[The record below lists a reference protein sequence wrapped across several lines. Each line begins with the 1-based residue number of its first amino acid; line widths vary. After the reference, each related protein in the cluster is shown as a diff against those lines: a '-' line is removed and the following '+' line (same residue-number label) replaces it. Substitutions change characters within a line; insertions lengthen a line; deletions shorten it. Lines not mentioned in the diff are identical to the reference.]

1 MTKWSAER
9 RPGLMAV
16 TLAASL
22 LFHVILFFIPIPQP
36 EPREQDQLDD
46 AYLSTIRLMYQQES
60 EGTAEEGPLSTE
72 AEGEIPLDSA
82 PADGSAADSAA
93 PVFGEGEAET
103 AEFPEIP
110 VPREFSEPPRE
121 AFKPG
126 KTGEVGDSDDIADS
140 AEAERADTAGDSAL
154 GEGEEP
160 AGAAEAAVSAPELS
174 ESTEPL
180 KIAEVPERPAFTQSP
195 RTEADLQRMRELLSQ
210 ASDSGTRTED
220 IPDVQGFPNETFT
233 EIISAEPFFPM
244 QVERRTDIPRLDF
257 FVPPPS
263 AGGADGQRESLE
275 QVLKSQIVVPGAE
288 RETQEASTAEV
299 RTERPSED
307 AAEKTAE
314 EAAEQTAAEDA
325 AEAEPEASS
334 QLSFRSVLPM
344 EGFFPGAEDQSQ
356 QENLREI
363 LRFLSVPADTPK
375 EESEKE
381 KEEISEEEDVPQITA
396 APREERDDISYD
408 QLLQAIRAAMEARRT
423 QEDLKAQEAQEAQ
436 EAGISQ
442 DTAEIMEER
451 KVPESQEVPDEQKI
465 DRTSDKVIDAEE
477 TAVEEKVAAEEKTAE
492 EETAEEKTADSKEN
506 LEKEAVEAEPSIRE
520 TGKEISPAETPAAE
534 KVLEEESRVTE
545 GMRSEAEKLEAEPKL
560 QDAIDE
566 KMADEIPEE
575 AESAE
580 TDDQDEA
587 IFPMISFESLGL
599 PNIDLPEE
607 SVKSVKPESDSGF
620 SVETAEGLKPSTSA
634 SALKTK
640 ETESPR
646 FIQAGEVEE
655 LEGLPKPV
663 YPQIAR
669 RKAWSGYVVVE
680 IVVGSSGRVAQIT
693 TIDKSGNNVFEEAVR
708 EAVSSWSFKERKEPW
723 KTRKRFEFT
732 MEESR

>member
-1 MTKWSAER
+1 
-9 RPGLMAV
+9 
-16 TLAASL
+16 
-22 LFHVILFFIPIPQP
+22 
-36 EPREQDQLDD
+36 
-46 AYLSTIRLMYQQES
+46 
-60 EGTAEEGPLSTE
+60 
-72 AEGEIPLDSA
+72 
-82 PADGSAADSAA
+82 
-93 PVFGEGEAET
+93 
-103 AEFPEIP
+103 
-110 VPREFSEPPRE
+110 
-121 AFKPG
+121 
-126 KTGEVGDSDDIADS
+126 
-140 AEAERADTAGDSAL
+140 
-154 GEGEEP
+154 
-160 AGAAEAAVSAPELS
+160 
-174 ESTEPL
+174 
-180 KIAEVPERPAFTQSP
+180 
-195 RTEADLQRMRELLSQ
+195 
-210 ASDSGTRTED
+210 
-220 IPDVQGFPNETFT
+220 
-233 EIISAEPFFPM
+233 
-244 QVERRTDIPRLDF
+244 
-257 FVPPPS
+257 
-263 AGGADGQRESLE
+263 
-275 QVLKSQIVVPGAE
+275 
-288 RETQEASTAEV
+288 
-299 RTERPSED
+299 
-307 AAEKTAE
+307 
-314 EAAEQTAAEDA
+314 
-325 AEAEPEASS
+325 
-334 QLSFRSVLPM
+334 
-344 EGFFPGAEDQSQ
+344 
-356 QENLREI
+356 
-363 LRFLSVPADTPK
+363 
-375 EESEKE
+375 
-381 KEEISEEEDVPQITA
+381 
-396 APREERDDISYD
+396 
-408 QLLQAIRAAMEARRT
+408 LQAIRAAMEARRT

-492 EETAEEKTADSKEN
+492 EETAEEKTAEEKTAEEKTADSKEN